1 MGYRADYTHL
11 LQNLVRAHPQG
22 AVEFA
27 KKLVSNESGPLI
39 ETQAV
44 VDIFLSLNR
53 VQETTAFLLEA
64 LKGNKPGEGPLQTKL
79 LEIIL
84 LSGNPQFAEA
94 ILQNEMFSHYD
105 RPVVAKLCEQA
116 GLFQRALEHYTALA
130 DIKRVLGKAPALN
143 PDFLVGFFGKLN
155 KETTVECLNDLLA
168 GNMRQNLQLVV
179 QVRMYVCMRLCLSVC
194 LSACGHVHAACLPAD
209 HARTTLLTLSPRSA
223 PLPNTHTHARRW
235 RPSTRTSWAPSRSSS
250 SSRSSSPSRAST
262 TTSRPS
268 STPPRSPS
276 CTSSTS
282 RRPPSSASSRSVP
295 YPAVTIDRGG
305 DDGGGSTRG
314 HVCMHA

>member
-105 RPVVAKLCEQA
+105 RAVVAKLCEQA
-116 GLFQRALEHYTALA
+116 GLFQVSE
-130 DIKRVLGKAPALN
+130 V
-143 PDFLVGFFGKLN
+143 
-155 KETTVECLNDLLA
+155 
-168 GNMRQNLQLVV
+168 
-179 QVRMYVCMRLCLSVC
+179 YVDV
-194 LSACGHVHAACLPAD
+194 
-209 HARTTLLTLSPRSA
+209 
-223 PLPNTHTHARRW
+223 
-235 RPSTRTSWAPSRSSS
+235 
-250 SSRSSSPSRAST
+250 
-262 TTSRPS
+262 
-268 STPPRSPS
+268 
-276 CTSSTS
+276 
-282 RRPPSSASSRSVP
+282 
-295 YPAVTIDRGG
+295 
-305 DDGGGSTRG
+305 
-314 HVCMHA
+314 

>member
-105 RPVVAKLCEQA
+105 RAVVAKLCEQA
-116 GLFQRALEHYTALA
+116 GLFQVGRGVGGSG
-130 DIKRVLGKAPALN
+130 DIDG
-143 PDFLVGFFGKLN
+143 
-155 KETTVECLNDLLA
+155 
-168 GNMRQNLQLVV
+168 
-179 QVRMYVCMRLCLSVC
+179 YVCMYHYMRVCVVSLPSV
-194 LSACGHVHAACLPAD
+194 
-209 HARTTLLTLSPRSA
+209 
-223 PLPNTHTHARRW
+223 
-235 RPSTRTSWAPSRSSS
+235 RPSTD
-250 SSRSSSPSRAST
+250 
-262 TTSRPS
+262 RP
-268 STPPRSPS
+268 
-276 CTSSTS
+276 
-282 RRPPSSASSRSVP
+282 
-295 YPAVTIDRGG
+295 ID
-305 DDGGGSTRG
+305 
-314 HVCMHA
+314 

>member
-105 RPVVAKLCEQA
+105 RAVVAKLCEQA
-116 GLFQRALEHYTALA
+116 GLFQ
-130 DIKRVLGKAPALN
+130 
-143 PDFLVGFFGKLN
+143 VGAGV
-155 KETTVECLNDLLA
+155 EWGHRWICMHTTC
-168 GNMRQNLQLVV
+168 
-179 QVRMYVCMRLCLSVC
+179 VCVILSI
-194 LSACGHVHAACLPAD
+194 
-209 HARTTLLTLSPRSA
+209 
-223 PLPNTHTHARRW
+223 
-235 RPSTRTSWAPSRSSS
+235 RPS
-250 SSRSSSPSRAST
+250 
-262 TTSRPS
+262 
-268 STPPRSPS
+268 
-276 CTSSTS
+276 
-282 RRPPSSASSRSVP
+282 V
-295 YPAVTIDRGG
+295 D
-305 DDGGGSTRG
+305 
-314 HVCMHA
+314 